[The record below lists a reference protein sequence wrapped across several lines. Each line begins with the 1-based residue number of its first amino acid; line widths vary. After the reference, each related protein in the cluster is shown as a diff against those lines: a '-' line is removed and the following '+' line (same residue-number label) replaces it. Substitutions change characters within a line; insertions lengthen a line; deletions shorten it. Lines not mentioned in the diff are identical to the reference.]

1 MKKFLLM
8 LGAVA
13 LLTACSKN
21 EEGPGG
27 GSGGSINYEEGY
39 KYLTSLNV
47 SDAKMIYQKSSTTR
61 AAGDEDGY
69 YKIDFDGE
77 ESKLVIKGEDEQ
89 IYNIG
94 INQITKLSDRILL
107 INPDEGDVVD
117 LIKPDDDADY
127 AITVGMFLS
136 LVDVETE
143 KIYKFPEELNA
154 EIILNSNVTIKSATD
169 NQGNVYFSYGS
180 GYGYEYSQIYKLDIS
195 EFTMQPMLADGQ
207 RFTDFDVTGDGFIIY
222 WDNNSGDKNYKVK
235 CPGGRMYPITDIGF
249 ILKDELYSYKDKKI
263 VKWEP
268 VGDNELKETEIC
280 VIPEFD
286 NYPDLD
292 IQGVLYNY
300 VLNTVLLQSNYS
312 GFYYEFDGKQCQL
325 RELNGFYWY
334 ENDMNNFCTGKAW
347 YKRDNTRFTKMSM
360 ETYQESE
367 FQVLD
372 YEIQNLFAS
381 PESPDI
387 TFEGIDYANST
398 NVVGRITESDEII
411 IDKIANNGQK
421 IINLIPL
428 N

>member
-13 LLTACSKN
+13 LFTACSEN

-27 GSGGSINYEEGY
+27 GSGSSINYEEGY

-61 AAGDEDGY
+61 AAGDDDGY

-89 IYNIG
+89 VYNIG

-117 LIKPDDDADY
+117 LIKPDGDDVVY
-127 AITVGMFLS
+127 AVSYGMFLS

-143 KIYKFPEELNA
+143 KIYKFPEELDA
-154 EIILNSNVTIKSATD
+154 GVILSPNITIKSATD
-169 NQGNVYFSYGS
+169 NQGNVYFSYGR
-180 GYGYEYSQIYKLDIS
+180 EYSQIYKLDIS
-195 EFTMQPMLADGQ
+195 EFTMQAMLPDGQ

-222 WDNNSGDKNYKVK
+222 WNNNSDNKNYKVK

-286 NYPDLD
+286 NYPGLE
-292 IQGVLYNY
+292 IHSILYNY
-300 VLNTVLLQSNYS
+300 ALNTVLLQSNYS
-312 GFYYEFDGKQCQL
+312 GFYYEFDGKQCQI

-334 ENDMNNFCTGKAW
+334 ENENNFCTSKAW
-347 YKRDNTRFTKMSM
+347 YIRDNTRFTKMSM
-360 ETYQESE
+360 ENYQESE

-411 IDKIANNGQK
+411 IDKVADNGQK